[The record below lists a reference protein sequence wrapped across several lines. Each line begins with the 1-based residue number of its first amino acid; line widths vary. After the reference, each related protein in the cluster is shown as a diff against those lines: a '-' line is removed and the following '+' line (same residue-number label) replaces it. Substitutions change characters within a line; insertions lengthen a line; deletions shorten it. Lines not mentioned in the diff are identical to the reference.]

1 MAKSND
7 EFVQQV
13 RSAVDI
19 VDIIGEYVQLKKSG
33 RALVGLCPF
42 HSEKSPSFNVN
53 GGRQFF
59 HCFGC
64 GAGGDVF
71 SFVMQIEGLT
81 FPEALKKLAER
92 VGLTMPYE
100 QAESP
105 MEQDSKAAM
114 YEAHRLV
121 AKLYH
126 HVLTSTPYGQAA
138 LRYVEKRGLSRQIID
153 EFQIGFAPDSWDFT
167 THFLKKR
174 GFEPREMVEAGLL
187 AQNDNGKIFD
197 RFRGRIMFPI
207 QDSQGEII
215 GFGGRATENIQPK
228 YLNSPETSLFNK
240 SRTVFNLHR
249 ARTHIRK
256 RNQAILFEGYMDVIS
271 TWQAGIKNGIA
282 TLGTAFTEQ
291 HARVIRRN
299 AEQVILCYDGDSA
312 GQEATAK
319 ALEIL
324 QQAGCTVR
332 IAPLPQG
339 IDPDDF
345 IKKYGADA
353 FSQKV
358 ILQAMPVTQF
368 RLKHLRGK
376 RVLHDKHDE
385 AKYIQEA
392 LEIITQLSSP
402 IERDMYERQLADEF
416 TVPLET
422 IKAEARQVHK
432 NKQKINEQRD
442 KVEPVWNNSINN
454 GKFVGARNSPPVT
467 AHAKAERMLLHY
479 MMKSQDVADRVR
491 EECKVDFQQ
500 DEHNALAA
508 YLYAFYA
515 EGNPEDPGDFI
526 RYLDDENLKQLA
538 SGLAMMECNED
549 VSDKEISD
557 YIRQVN
563 IYPLQSFELERLREE
578 YNFLMTQRGEC
589 EEEERRKQLMDQAR
603 LVGMKIHELENALKE
618 G

>member
-19 VDIIGEYVQLKKSG
+19 VDIVGEYVQLKKSG

-64 GAGGDVF
+64 GVGGDVF
-71 SFVMQIEGLT
+71 SFVMQIESMT
-81 FPEALKKLAER
+81 FPEALKKLADR
-92 VGLTMPYE
+92 VGLTVPHEHVETQMH
-100 QAESP
+100 
-105 MEQDSKAAM
+105 QDSRPDM

-126 HVLTSTPYGQAA
+126 HVLTSTPYGQIA

-167 THFLKKR
+167 THFLQKR
-174 GFEPREMVEAGLL
+174 GFELSVMTEAGLL
-187 AQNDNGKIFD
+187 AQNENGRIFD

-207 QDSQGEII
+207 HDSQGEVI

-240 SRTVFNLHR
+240 SKTVFNLHR
-249 ARTHIRK
+249 ARAHIRK
-256 RNQAILFEGYMDVIS
+256 RNQAILFEGYMDVLS

-291 HARVIRRN
+291 HARIIRRN

-319 ALEIL
+319 ALEYL
-324 QQAGCTVR
+324 KQAGCTVR

-345 IKKYGADA
+345 VKKYGAEA

-368 RLKHLRGK
+368 RLNHLRGK
-376 RVLHDKHDE
+376 RALLDEHDK

-392 LEIITQLSSP
+392 LKIINELKSP
-402 IERDMYERQLADEF
+402 IERDLYERQLSDEF
-416 TVPLET
+416 QLSLDA
-422 IKAEARQVHK
+422 IKAEARQV
-432 NKQKINEQRD
+432 NKQKINQQRD

-454 GKFVGARNSPPVT
+454 GKFMGAKNSVPAT
-467 AHAKAERMLLHY
+467 AQAKAERMLLHY
-479 MMKSQDVADRVR
+479 MMKSQDVADRVQK
-491 EECKVDFQQ
+491 ECKVDFQQ

-515 EGNPEDPGDFI
+515 EGSPEDPGEFI

-538 SGLAMMECNED
+538 SGLAMMECNVN

-563 IYPLQSFELERLREE
+563 IYPLRSIELERLREE
-578 YNFLMTQRGEC
+578 YNYLMTQRGEC

-603 LVGMKIHELENALKE
+603 LVGMKIHELENALKD